1 MAKKK
6 PITIEDLW
14 AIERLGTP
22 SLSPDGAQAVVALT
36 SFSMEENKSSSSLWL
51 LSTLGGRPRRLTS
64 CGDKDGSP
72 RWSPPRRGAKGKG
85 DGEAELIAFVARRE
99 QQGKK
104 DEEAQ
109 LYLIAPDGGEAQRAA
124 EVATGVEAFR
134 WLPDARG
141 LVFVSWVWPELKGG
155 KAQAKKLKEFKERKE
170 SGYATSEAMYR
181 FWDRNLPMGR
191 VPHLH
196 LLELGKDGAPGKV
209 RDLFEG
215 SAYELVRNDPG
226 VDQFDV
232 SPDGQRVVFAF
243 DPAPEKRAD
252 GRFALAEMNLR
263 TGATEVLV
271 HDDDWDFSAPRY
283 SPDGDRIAFTA
294 SHQAVKHTMPAQLA
308 VWERESHTWDVVSA
322 EWDHEVHPPLH
333 WEDDGQAL
341 LFLAEQKGRTH
352 LWRFDLPDRRA
363 EIVVSGGTLSGF
375 DKAAGTLV
383 TLGDSALHPARIHA
397 WLPGEPARRIE
408 TFNDEILEGLA
419 LGRVEEVWFKGA
431 SATGAAEGDEV
442 QMWLVHPPGFD
453 AKKKYPL
460 LHSIH
465 GGPHTGPGDNWHY
478 RWNLQLFAA
487 QGYVVASVNYHGSS
501 GFGYAFKD
509 SITHRWGE
517 LELQDVEAATDTLLA
532 RPYVDAKRVYA
543 SGGSYG
549 GYMVAWMNGH
559 VAPGRYRAYI
569 CHAGCYDWVAMFA
582 DDAWSWHA
590 KELGAWY
597 WDDLARVQAQSP
609 ATFAGSMETPTLV
622 IHGALDYRVP
632 DGQGL
637 AYYNTLKAR
646 GVDARLLWFPDENH
660 WILKPRN
667 SRLWYGEFFAWL
679 QRHAPKAKG
688 AKARR

>member
-1 MAKKK
+1 MARKA
-6 PITIEDLW
+6 ITIEDLW
-14 AIERLGTP
+14 SLQRLGTP
-22 SLSPDGAQAVVALT
+22 SLSPDGAQAVAAVT
-36 SFSMEENKSSSSLWL
+36 GFSMEDNKSSSSLWL

-64 CGDKDGSP
+64 CGDKDGNP
-72 RWSPPRRGAKGKG
+72 RWSPARRNGRPGQG
-85 DGEAELIAFVARRE
+85 HGELIAFTAKRE
-99 QQGKK
+99 QQGTK
-104 DEEAQ
+104 DEESQ

-124 EVATGVEAFR
+124 DVATGVEAFR
-134 WLPDARG
+134 WLPDGRG
-141 LVFVSWVWPELKGG
+141 LVFVSWVWPELKGA
-155 KAQAKKLKEFKERKE
+155 KAQARKHKEFKDRKE
-170 SGYATSEAMYR
+170 SGYATSESMYR
-181 FWDRNLPMGR
+181 FWDRNLPLGR

-215 SAYELVRNDPG
+215 GSYELSRSEPG
-226 VDQFDV
+226 ADQFDI
-232 SPDGQRVVFAF
+232 SPDGQRLVFAF
-243 DPAPEKRAD
+243 DPNPQKRAD
-252 GRFALAEMNLR
+252 GRFALAEMDLKS
-263 TGATEVLV
+263 GATDVIV
-271 HDDDWDFSAPRY
+271 RDADWDFSAPRY
-283 SPDGDRIAFTA
+283 SPDGGRVAFTA

-308 VWERESHTWDVVSA
+308 VWDREEHSWDVVSLA
-322 EWDHEVHPPLH
+322 WDHEVHAPLH
-333 WEDDGQAL
+333 WEDDGQAV

-363 EIVVSGGTLSGF
+363 EVVVTGGTLAGF

-383 TLGDSALHPARIHA
+383 TLGDSALHPSRIHA
-397 WLPGEPARRIE
+397 HLPGEVARRLE
-408 TFNDEILEGLA
+408 SFNDDIMAGLA

-431 SATGAAEGDEV
+431 SAQGGPHAEGDDV

-453 AKKKYPL
+453 AKKKYPV

-517 LELQDVEAATDTLLA
+517 LELQDIEAATDTVLK
-532 RPYVDAKRVYA
+532 RPYVDARRVYA

-559 VAPGRYRAYI
+559 VAPGRYRAYV

-597 WDDLARVQAQSP
+597 WDDLARVQSQSP
-609 ATFAGSMETPTLV
+609 ATFAGNMATPTLV

-632 DGQGL
+632 DAQGL
-637 AYYNTLKAR
+637 AYYNPLKAR

-667 SRLWYGEFFAWL
+667 SRLWYSEFFGWL
-679 QRHAPKAKG
+679 RRHAPAAKSP
-688 AKARR
+688 RRR